1 MNVPAEIAD
10 KVIDSM
16 KATPFVLA
24 ILIVNTIALGGFAYS
39 MHEISKAADRRDG
52 LLEVCIKSNASPR

>member
-1 MNVPAEIAD
+1 MNVPTDIARQ
-10 KVIDSM
+10 VVDSM

-24 ILIVNTIALGGFAYS
+24 LLLVNTIAFISFAYS

-52 LLEVCIKSNASPR
+52 LLKICMDR